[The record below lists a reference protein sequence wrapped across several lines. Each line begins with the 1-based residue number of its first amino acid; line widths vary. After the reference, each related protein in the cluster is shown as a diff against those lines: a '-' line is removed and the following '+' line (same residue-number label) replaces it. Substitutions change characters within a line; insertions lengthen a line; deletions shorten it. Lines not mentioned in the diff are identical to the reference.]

1 MSLIV
6 STLVIEAI
14 GGTKLAEEISL
25 RLEKEFREL
34 ETQMIASIKEL
45 QRIATVKGIAEDQ
58 QVPAYD
64 HKRFYEPPLH
74 TPHSAQFMTVVQLFD
89 RLISR
94 AEGCWINHIMSAQ
107 TRKNIVR
114 SWEKNLSQF
123 VQDLHQIR
131 LQAINQARKTGFGQ
145 RAAAIEAKVRREHA
159 DEHLEKTDIVTT
171 RKDNKP
177 ENPDAQTQAP
187 KQEAV
192 RAKASETEEVAPARQ
207 EVGSEVEEPARVE
220 ATA

>member
-1 MSLIV
+1 
-6 STLVIEAI
+6 
-14 GGTKLAEEISL
+14 
-25 RLEKEFREL
+25 
-34 ETQMIASIKEL
+34 
-45 QRIATVKGIAEDQ
+45 
-58 QVPAYD
+58 
-64 HKRFYEPPLH
+64 
-74 TPHSAQFMTVVQLFD
+74 
-89 RLISR
+89 
-94 AEGCWINHIMSAQ
+94 MSAQ

-159 DEHLEKTDIVTT
+159 DDRLEKTDLATT

-177 ENPDAQTQAP
+177 EAPSTQTQAP
-187 KQEAV
+187 KQETV
-192 RAKASETEEVAPARQ
+192 RAKASETEEAAPARQ

>member
-1 MSLIV
+1 M
-6 STLVIEAI
+6 
-14 GGTKLAEEISL
+14 
-25 RLEKEFREL
+25 
-34 ETQMIASIKEL
+34 
-45 QRIATVKGIAEDQ
+45 
-58 QVPAYD
+58 
-64 HKRFYEPPLH
+64 
-74 TPHSAQFMTVVQLFD
+74 
-89 RLISR
+89 
-94 AEGCWINHIMSAQ
+94 
-107 TRKNIVR
+107 
-114 SWEKNLSQF
+114 
-123 VQDLHQIR
+123 QDLHQIR